1 MGLEASCEIRVV
13 MSNARAA
20 RDVAAW
26 RKFKAKCELSGEE
39 IIVRGPEGFRLKLAE
54 LLTLEAHSG
63 ILAVADSK
71 RQVELV
77 LGKTVAEKWAEKAR
91 APRGRLDKLGIK
103 AKTRVAMIGPVPR
116 DLRDEIMACG
126 AVVVRGG
133 AVDLVL
139 LAAEEPRDLEQL
151 DTLKEWIAPDG
162 GIWIIRRKGSDDL
175 TERQMREAAKNAK
188 LVAIK
193 VAKLSEEHTSDKLVI
208 PRRDRPGR

>member
-13 MSNARAA
+13 MSNARSA
-20 RDVAAW
+20 RDASAW

-54 LLTLEAHSG
+54 LLTLEANSG
-63 ILAVADSK
+63 VLLVADGK

-91 APRGRLDKLGIK
+91 APRGRLEKLGIK

-116 DLRDEIMACG
+116 DLREEIEVSG

-133 AVDLVL
+133 AVDLIL
-139 LAAEEPRDLEQL
+139 LATEEQRDLDQL
-151 DTLKEWIAPDG
+151 DTLKEWIAPNG
-162 GIWIIRRKGSDDL
+162 GIWVIRRRGSDDV
-175 TERQMREAAKNAK
+175 TERMMRDAAKRAK

-193 VAKLSEEHTSDKLVI
+193 VVKLSEEHTSDKLVI
-208 PRRDRPGR
+208 PSRDR

>member
-13 MSNARAA
+13 MSNARSS
-20 RDVAAW
+20 RETGAW

-54 LLTLEAHSG
+54 LLTLEANSG
-63 ILAVADSK
+63 VLLLADGR

-77 LGKTVAEKWAEKAR
+77 LGKAAAEKWAEKAR
-91 APRGRLDKLGIK
+91 APRGRLEKLGIK
-103 AKTRVAMIGPVPR
+103 AKTRVAMVGPVPK
-116 DLRDEIMACG
+116 DLREEIEASG
-126 AVVVRGG
+126 AVLVRGG

-139 LAAEEPRDLEQL
+139 LATEEKRDLDQL
-151 DTLKEWIAPDG
+151 DILKEWIAPDG
-162 GIWIIRRKGSDDL
+162 GIWVIRRRGSDDV
-175 TERQMREAAKNAK
+175 TERQMREAAKSAK

-208 PRRDRPGR
+208 PRRDR